1 MFHIKVVRTL
11 KQINSHAI
19 RVSHCISRFLPL
31 PLVSFIDQ
39 IAGKSI
45 HVSGAKTFFSC
56 IRRSWR
62 FYELFVFILTRLA
75 IEQIA
80 INTDII
86 QSSTVQS
93 LVSVNR

>member
-1 MFHIKVVRTL
+1 MFPIKVVRTL
-11 KQINSHAI
+11 KQTNSQAI
-19 RVSHCISRFLPL
+19 RVSHCISRFL

-75 IEQIA
+75 IAQIA